1 MTFLYS
7 ILFALLTKIE
17 SFRIHLLELNTNV
30 TNSSLFAPTR
40 FLDLLNDGVD
50 RRSNSA
56 TLYISGFPKIVEV
69 GRYYDCL
76 RIKANIDQTIRL
88 PRVVRLTNSKG
99 ECISGD
105 PWLTDVSVFARVVSH
120 YRGKKYYIIK
130 YKPRCHYRKKVGFRA
145 SMTRIIITD
154 IKPSSDND
162 KKLLQLA
169 SLKLLLTNSR
179 IDTTNEISNFTS
191 SLHQVTS

>member
-1 MTFLYS
+1 MTLLCS
-7 ILFALLTKIE
+7 ILFALLTKIK

-30 TNSSLFAPTR
+30 ANSTLFAPTR

-50 RRSNSA
+50 SRSNSA
-56 TLYISGFPKIVEV
+56 TLCISGLPKIVGV
-69 GRYYDCL
+69 CRYYDCL
-76 RIKANIDQTIRL
+76 RIKAIIDKTIRL

-99 ECISGD
+99 KCISGD
-105 PWLTDVSVFARVVSH
+105 PWLTEVSMFARVVSH

-130 YKPRCHYRKKVGFRA
+130 YKPRCHYRKKVGFRP

-154 IKPSSDND
+154 INPSSDND

-169 SLKLLLTNSR
+169 NLKLLLTNSR
-179 IDTTNEISNFTS
+179 IDTPNEISIFTS
-191 SLHQVTS
+191 SLHQATS